1 MKKIAKPRAS
11 IRYDVLK
18 KNLLY
23 NQEVLVTYASLLK
36 ADAVGAPPPPVAMPA
51 SPGTPP
57 IDHIAAAHLENPT
70 TMISAKLSSVVPTL
84 RENMKIMHADDQ
96 GRGFVYPHGEL
107 YEHLDGHRANL
118 AAAATLPEELTY
130 GHAHQL
136 AADVYH
142 ANLSEEAKEKID
154 SKFNGLDDEHKLGIE
169 ENDYYSKLAKIDSK
183 RHNDLFEGAVGTLR
197 GLDALRKHPDFNEHL
212 KQMEKEQELERNY
225 ATKVSEDLHRNLQA
239 HLAAGKKLEDWEVP
253 ANLGQDPKLKH
264 SERAWQEKHLDLGRK
279 LWAKYRQ
286 DMKDGKPGAT
296 GNPAIDGDAQ
306 TLLPAN
312 QFWTDRGFAAGVRL
326 GADSRSA
333 EPSYEYLQTALK
345 ERDRQRQAYFDAYGA
360 KDDDSQKN
368 FDALPLIRRFGV
380 SSSVPQNELEK
391 QFLEKKANEFASKAM
406 KEHRAN
412 VDVHAD
418 KLRKEQY
425 LEQRIQEIQQK
436 SAASVGGNSEKTRQ
450 IEELQGELDKE
461 RKKAFLFNRHNRLK
475 NFHEIQ
481 IDNDSHFDPYITDAF
496 RYLHSAGLAHVRDE
510 GPETYA
516 RMRQR
521 ATQNRVAEEQAR
533 AQERENAAQN
543 PGQPA
548 VAPVDLGDGGGAS
561 VRPTA
566 VVDSLAGPAPKSTT
580 AFKLMYPHDA
590 YGVKSAVPLSGVVYD
605 PAKPEKCIND
615 LFIAPQFKS
624 QIEHVFD
631 EDFLKQFKDKAGIVN
646 LTLMQKSFL
655 NALKGAGKPTV
666 LKILEKLGIQD
677 SVGNPPDSTG
687 EFNEMTD
694 SPAIS
699 KDTGNHAIANPDAF
713 RDMKATTVDSVK
725 RAVAIKTAAQAA
737 IDGGTSLEFFRKI
750 LSQETI
756 AGRVLKIPIDR
767 LFAGDKEYHAALAST
782 YKKHQADFAAR
793 VTAALTDGTALPS
806 REDMTKAALQ
816 SDLTDAFNEYNEEE
830 QENIAKQILER
841 IAAPPTP

>member
-1 MKKIAKPRAS
+1 
-11 IRYDVLK
+11 
-18 KNLLY
+18 
-23 NQEVLVTYASLLK
+23 
-36 ADAVGAPPPPVAMPA
+36 
-51 SPGTPP
+51 
-57 IDHIAAAHLENPT
+57 
-70 TMISAKLSSVVPTL
+70 
-84 RENMKIMHADDQ
+84 
-96 GRGFVYPHGEL
+96 
-107 YEHLDGHRANL
+107 
-118 AAAATLPEELTY
+118 
-130 GHAHQL
+130 
-136 AADVYH
+136 
-142 ANLSEEAKEKID
+142 
-154 SKFNGLDDEHKLGIE
+154 
-169 ENDYYSKLAKIDSK
+169 
-183 RHNDLFEGAVGTLR
+183 
-197 GLDALRKHPDFNEHL
+197 
-212 KQMEKEQELERNY
+212 
-225 ATKVSEDLHRNLQA
+225 
-239 HLAAGKKLEDWEVP
+239 
-253 ANLGQDPKLKH
+253 
-264 SERAWQEKHLDLGRK
+264 
-279 LWAKYRQ
+279 
-286 DMKDGKPGAT
+286 
-296 GNPAIDGDAQ
+296 
-306 TLLPAN
+306 
-312 QFWTDRGFAAGVRL
+312 L

-548 VAPVDLGDGGGAS
+548 VAPVDLSDGAAAG
-561 VRPTA
+561 RTA
-566 VVDSLAGPAPKSTT
+566 VVDPLASAVPKSTT

-590 YGVKSAVPLSGVVYD
+590 YGVKSTVTSSGVVYD

-624 QIEHVFD
+624 QIENLFD
-631 EDFLKQFKDKAGIVN
+631 DDFLKQFKDGAGIVN

-666 LKILEKLGIQD
+666 LKILGKLGVQD
-677 SVGNPPDSTG
+677 SLGNPPEST
-687 EFNEMTD
+687 FDEMTE

-699 KDTGNHAIANPDAF
+699 KDTGNHAIANPDVF
-713 RDMKATTVDSVK
+713 RDIKAKTVDSVR

-737 IDGGTSLEFFRKI
+737 IDGETSLEFFRKI
-750 LSQETI
+750 LSQETV

-767 LFAGDKEYHAALAST
+767 LFATDEEYHAALAST
-782 YKKHQADFAAR
+782 YKKHQANFAAR

-816 SDLTDAFNEYNEEE
+816 SDLTDAFNEYNEDE
-830 QENIAKQILER
+830 QKNIASRVVEK
-841 IAAPPTP
+841 IAATPTP

>member
-1 MKKIAKPRAS
+1 MKKITTTHAS

-36 ADAVGAPPPPVAMPA
+36 AEAVGAPPPPGTMPA
-51 SPGTPP
+51 SLDTSP

-84 RENMKIMHADDQ
+84 RENMKTMHADDQ
-96 GRGFVYPHGEL
+96 GGGFVYPHGEL

-118 AAAATLPEELTY
+118 AAAAALPETLTV
-130 GHAHQL
+130 GHVHQL

-142 ANLSEEAKEKID
+142 ANLSKDKKHEID
-154 SKFNGLDDEHKLGIE
+154 STFNDLGDEDKKGIAKD
-169 ENDYYSKLAKIDSK
+169 DYYSKLAKIDSGSHG
-183 RHNDLFEGAVGTLR
+183 RLYDGAKDTLL
-197 GLDALRKHPDFNEHL
+197 GLDRLRKHPDFLKHL
-212 KQMEKEQELERNY
+212 NQMKKEQELERNY

-286 DMKDGKPGAT
+286 DMKHGKPGAT
-296 GNPAIDGDAQ
+296 GDPAIDGDAQ

-326 GADSRSA
+326 GADLRSA

-436 SAASVGGNSEKTRQ
+436 SPASVGGNSEKTRQ

-461 RKKAFLFNRHNRLK
+461 RRTAFLFNRHNRVK

-533 AQERENAAQN
+533 AQQPEDASTK
-543 PGQPA
+543 PGE
-548 VAPVDLGDGGGAS
+548 
-561 VRPTA
+561 TA
-566 VVDSLAGPAPKSTT
+566 VVGRVDLTSGPTDPVGSTGSVVGT
-580 AFKLMYPHDA
+580 TRARSTVAFKPIVPTDA
-590 YGVKSAVPLSGVVYD
+590 YGVKPITLPSGLDYD
-605 PAKPEKCIND
+605 PGNPENYINE
-615 LFIAPQFKS
+615 LFKYKGFSS
-624 QIEHVFD
+624 QLGYAFSD
-631 EDFLKQFKDKAGIVN
+631 EFLNHFKDEKGVLNMKKMKESFIRA
-646 LTLMQKSFL
+646 LT
-655 NALKGAGKPTV
+655 GAGRVSV
-666 LKILEKLGIQD
+666 LKILEKLGVKD
-677 SVGNPPDSTG
+677 SAGNGPDT
-687 EFNEMTD
+687 EAFKAMEN
-694 SPAIS
+694 SPELS
-699 KDTGNHAIANPDAF
+699 RDTGNHVFANPGSVRKAAMSAENKKVF
-713 RDMKATTVDSVK
+713 RDTVTE
-725 RAVAIKTAAQAA
+725 AIKN
-737 IDGGTSLEFFRKI
+737 GTQVDLVREI
-750 LSQETI
+750 LSRKEVSPGVTI
-756 AGRVLKIPIDR
+756 SLDR
-767 LFAGDKEYHAALAST
+767 MFSDPADYHAALAST
-782 YKKHQADFAAR
+782 HLRNYAGIEAR
-793 VTAALTDGTALPS
+793 VAEADTSGTERPS
-806 REDMTKAALQ
+806 REQMTMTALQ
-816 SDLTDAFNEYNEEE
+816 SELEAVFNEYNEEE
-830 QENIAKQILER
+830 QKDIAKQILQNLVKK
-841 IAAPPTP
+841 